1 MRYALYAN
9 FSPILAATVDSG
21 PRQFRQGKRGRNR
34 MTPQTETAT
43 RALWAADPTIPRE
56 RAEAAIRLA
65 KGEESQPL
73 PRIVR
78 TKEAARLF
86 HVTTKTL
93 RAWAKAG
100 ALVPVY
106 GKNKL
111 RIGYT
116 EASVRA
122 LAEA

>member
-1 MRYALYAN
+1 M
-9 FSPILAATVDSG
+9 
-21 PRQFRQGKRGRNR
+21 
-34 MTPQTETAT
+34 
-43 RALWAADPTIPRE
+43 
-56 RAEAAIRLA
+56 
-65 KGEESQPL
+65 
-73 PRIVR
+73 
-78 TKEAARLF
+78 EAARLF

-93 RAWAKAG
+93 RGWAKAG

>member
-1 MRYALYAN
+1 
-9 FSPILAATVDSG
+9 
-21 PRQFRQGKRGRNR
+21 
-34 MTPQTETAT
+34 MTPQVESAT
-43 RALWAADPTIPRE
+43 RALWTADPTITHE
-56 RAEAAIRLA
+56 QAEAGIRAA
-65 KGEESQPL
+65 KGEEPKPL

-78 TKEAARLF
+78 TVEAARHL

-93 RAWAKAG
+93 REWSRRG

>member
-1 MRYALYAN
+1 MGDLGSLGLPA
-9 FSPILAATVDSG
+9 
-21 PRQFRQGKRGRNR
+21 RGEENN
-34 MTPQTETAT
+34 MNTQTETAT
-43 RALWAADPTIPRE
+43 RALWAADSTIPRE

-65 KGEESQPL
+65 KGEEAKPL
-73 PRIVR
+73 PRVVR
-78 TKEAARLF
+78 TMEAARLF

>member
-1 MRYALYAN
+1 
-9 FSPILAATVDSG
+9 
-21 PRQFRQGKRGRNR
+21 

-43 RALWAADPTIPRE
+43 RALWAADPTIPRD
-56 RAEAAIRLA
+56 RAEAAFRVLS
-65 KGEESQPL
+65 GEDSKPI

-78 TKEAARLF
+78 TTEAARLF

-93 RAWAKAG
+93 RQWAKAG

-122 LAEA
+122 LAEV

>member
-1 MRYALYAN
+1 
-9 FSPILAATVDSG
+9 
-21 PRQFRQGKRGRNR
+21 
-34 MTPQTETAT
+34 MTPQTESAT
-43 RALWAADPTIPRE
+43 RALLATDPTIPRE
-56 RAEAAIRLA
+56 RAESAIRLLRGDDA
-65 KGEESQPL
+65 KPL

-78 TKEAARLF
+78 TTEAARLF

-106 GKNKL
+106 GANKL

-122 LAEA
+122 LAEV

>member
-1 MRYALYAN
+1 
-9 FSPILAATVDSG
+9 
-21 PRQFRQGKRGRNR
+21 
-34 MTPQTETAT
+34 MTPQTESAT
-43 RALWAADPTIPRE
+43 RALWAADPTITSE

-65 KGEESQPL
+65 KGEEAKPL
-73 PRIVR
+73 PRVVR
-78 TKEAARLF
+78 TMEAAHLF

>member
-1 MRYALYAN
+1 MENTRTAITA
-9 FSPILAATVDSG
+9 ILAADASVS
-21 PRQFRQGKRGRNR
+21 K
-34 MTPQTETAT
+34 ETAS
-43 RALWAADPTIPRE
+43 RAISVLNGEETPRPIG
-56 RAEAAIRLA
+56 RVIRTMEAASI
-65 KGEESQPL
+65 
-73 PRIVR
+73 
-78 TKEAARLF
+78 F